1 MKATELRIGNY
12 VTDRITKNIIEVDS
26 INELG
31 ITLFADIIDEDMF
44 VNNQEEADD
53 IEPIPLTED
62 WLLKLGFENYEWC
75 TDCAFIKFN
84 SSHMMLRYYN
94 DKWHCQKTIVS
105 KDSKGQ
111 KMSEAKQ
118 IVKKGMIKHV
128 HQLQNLYHALMGE
141 ELTTKQ

>member
-1 MKATELRIGNY
+1 MEVKELRM
-12 VTDRITKNIIEVDS
+12 IENGYYLNQNGIVEKL
-26 INELG
+26 EL
-31 ITLFADIIDEDMF
+31 TPYQMDVFQDWQL
-44 VNNQEEADD
+44 
-53 IEPIPLTED
+53 IPLTEE

-118 IVKKGMIKHV
+118 IVKKGMIKYV
-128 HQLQNLYHALMGE
+128 HQLQNLYFALTE
-141 ELTTKQ
+141 TELEIKELNSNSKQLK